1 MKPETSETVTKVAS
15 AAATA
20 LATHTNPYGFIPLL
34 LPLVTAAGVGGLV
47 LLSTSSEAS
56 GKPSTLGSLFSIPTF
71 LGAGAG
77 YAVGAATKVDDK
89 TRIAYSVIG
98 MGAGWAVQRY
108 LIAPN
113 EMAAEAAA
121 AAAAV
126 AKPAFSWLSP
136 STWF

>member
-20 LATHTNPYGFIPLL
+20 LVTHTNPYGFIPLL
-34 LPLVTAAGVGGLV
+34 LPIIAAAGVGGLA
-47 LLSTSSEAS
+47 LLSKSSE
-56 GKPSTLGSLFSIPTF
+56 KPSTLGSLFSIPSVI
-71 LGAGAG
+71 GAGAG
-77 YAVGAATKVDDK
+77 YAIGAATKADDK
-89 TRIAYSVIG
+89 TRIAYSVLG
-98 MGAGWAVQRY
+98 LGAGWAVQRY

-121 AAAAV
+121 AAAQ
-126 AKPAFSWLSP
+126 PAFSWLSP

>member
-34 LPLVTAAGVGGLV
+34 LPLAVAAGVSGLV
-47 LLSTSSEAS
+47 VLSKSE
-56 GKPSTLGSLFSIPTF
+56 KPSTLGSLFSIPTF

>member
-34 LPLVTAAGVGGLV
+34 LPLAVAAGVSGLV
-47 LLSTSSEAS
+47 VLSKSE
-56 GKPSTLGSLFSIPTF
+56 KPSTLGSLFSIPTF

-89 TRIAYSVIG
+89 TLLRHWHG
-98 MGAGWAVQRY
+98 CRMGGPAVPHR
-108 LIAPN
+108 P
-113 EMAAEAAA
+113 ERDGGGGGGGSGSGGEACVF
-121 AAAAV
+121 V
-126 AKPAFSWLSP
+126 ALSFDVVLSP
-136 STWF
+136 